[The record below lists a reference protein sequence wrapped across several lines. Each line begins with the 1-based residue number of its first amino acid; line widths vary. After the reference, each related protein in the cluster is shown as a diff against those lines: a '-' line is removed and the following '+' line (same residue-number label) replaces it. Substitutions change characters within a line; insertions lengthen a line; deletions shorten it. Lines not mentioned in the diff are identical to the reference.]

1 MTKGFRM
8 WQIDGRRCLFHRFWK
23 IIKPAGTQSPPHLL
37 QSLTTV
43 CFFYFGSVVLIAV
56 SFIAAQPECML
67 SLLFFFF
74 TTGSLAHSSSHS
86 EYPCI
91 CTHPNPRL
99 GSLWVNAKFDFEF
112 SVQESKGPLG
122 NSALSLQGKRKIRG
136 NQLLPLYSIS
146 HSPCSLIHFVV
157 YQEKQSFKAMRGMW
171 EKALPIH

>member
-1 MTKGFRM
+1 MFVSPVLEDHQTS
-8 WQIDGRRCLFHRFWK
+8 WHTIPSSSAA
-23 IIKPAGTQSPPHLL
+23 KPHHC
-37 QSLTTV
+37 V
-43 CFFYFGSVVLIAV
+43 FFFYFGSVVLLAV
-56 SFIAAQPECML
+56 SFIAAQPERML
-67 SLLFFFF
+67 SLLFFFSF

>member
-1 MTKGFRM
+1 MAE
-8 WQIDGRRCLFHRFWK
+8 D
-23 IIKPAGTQSPPHLL
+23 
-37 QSLTTV
+37 V
-43 CFFYFGSVVLIAV
+43 CFTGFGRSSNQLAHNPLLICCKASPLCAFFLFWICCVISCIFYSSTARAHVVFA
-56 SFIAAQPECML
+56 
-67 SLLFFFF
+67 FFFF
-74 TTGSLAHSSSHS
+74 TAGSLAHSSSHS

-112 SVQESKGPLG
+112 SVQESKRPLG